1 MVDGVNYSLANSE
14 TYQYHYEQYLRMK
27 KAYGSDLTFQAYL
40 SLQCAGSDYA
50 MQRME
55 NYVESGNPNKG
66 DGINGNTLSNN
77 RTVYSSTN
85 QNGQMYQTADMEG
98 YYEIDWDTGNMNY
111 TTDKNVAATM
121 LGLDT
126 SSVDFD
132 TIVFGAGTA
141 QITDFVFSGLDDGQQ
156 REEYDLKGMYKN
168 IEYAIQEFDPCYI
181 LDSSLQNMSDPE
193 YQKALNNWEY
203 LQATVTQWMSDAD
216 MAKLAELDPDSNEY
230 KQALID
236 IILDKL
242 DQTNSFTDHE
252 HVENVAGLEQTG
264 DDNLIVNPGSGTDT
278 DTSTSSDEFEY
289 DKLQAIKDAG
299 IYNEYLTGYNWS
311 GEWYEKDHNT
321 AGERAN
327 MDALAYME
335 PIIDSLVSALQSQA
349 GSSWTSEMDS
359 WAEKVKDEL
368 LQGFFVTKDEDICDN
383 GQIKDS
389 SVWATTDCKRA
400 GGSDKRAV
408 VNVKNLTEAFFE
420 KFDAICESG
429 GKTQEEVAAENE
441 EIQRLQG
448 DLETFYNFNIKSSSL
463 GVTGVKSEYT
473 IPMISGNYKD
483 EAQSKVLTP
492 FSEKIVSTVKGKCPN
507 LTEAQIQ
514 GIVDRAMQ
522 STLNDD
528 SWVTAV
534 GNISNGGTYSID
546 TDKLL
551 DSFAENIR
559 TQIVNAGY
567 EP

>member
-14 TYQYHYEQYLRMK
+14 TYQYHYEQYLKMK
-27 KAYGSDLTFQAYL
+27 KAYGPDLTFQAYL
-40 SLQCAGSDYA
+40 SLQCSGSDYA

-55 NYVESGNPNKG
+55 NYVESGNPNRG
-66 DGINGNTLSNN
+66 DGIDGNTLSNN

-85 QNGQMYQTADMEG
+85 KNGQMYQTEDMEG
-98 YYEIDWDTGNMNY
+98 FYEIDWDTGNMNY
-111 TTDKNVAATM
+111 TTDKNAAAGM

-141 QITDFVFSGLDDGQQ
+141 QVTDFVFSGLDDGQQ

-168 IEYAIQEFDPCYI
+168 IEYAVQEFDPCYI
-181 LDSSLQNMSDPE
+181 LNSSLQNMSDPE

-203 LQATVTQWMSDAD
+203 LQATITQWMSEAD
-216 MAKLAELDPDSNEY
+216 MEKLAELDPSSNEY

-252 HVENVAGLEQTG
+252 HVQSTAGIDESGNGEQIIGPGDTG
-264 DDNLIVNPGSGTDT
+264 SAETDE
-278 DTSTSSDEFEY
+278 EFDY
-289 DKLQAIKDAG
+289 DKTQAIKDAG
-299 IYNEYLTGYNWS
+299 IYHEYLTGYNWS
-311 GEWYEKDHNT
+311 GEWYEKDHHT

-327 MDALAYME
+327 MDALEYME
-335 PIIDSLVSALQSQA
+335 PIINNLINALKSQA
-349 GSSWTSEMDS
+349 GSSWNSEMADC
-359 WAEKVKDEL
+359 AEKAKDEL
-368 LQGFFVTKDEDICDN
+368 LQGFFITKNEDICDD
-383 GQIKDS
+383 GRIKQS
-389 SVWATTDCKRA
+389 GVWATTDCKRS

-408 VNVKNLTEAFFE
+408 VNIKNLADAFFK
-420 KFDAICESG
+420 KFDALCENG
-429 GKTQEEVAAENE
+429 GKTQEEVKEEQQEND
-441 EIQRLQG
+441 RLRN
-448 DLETFYNFNIKSSSL
+448 DLQTFYNFNIKSSSL

-473 IPMISGNYKD
+473 IPMISGNYKQ
-483 EAQSKVLTP
+483 EAQNKVLTP
-492 FSEKIVSTVKGKCPN
+492 YANKIVSAVKGKCPN
-507 LTEAQIQ
+507 LTTAQIQ
-514 GIVDRAMQ
+514 GIVDRAM
-522 STLNDD
+522 SATLNDD

-534 GNISNGGTYSID
+534 GNISNGGTYHID

-559 TQIVNAGY
+559 AQIVNAGY